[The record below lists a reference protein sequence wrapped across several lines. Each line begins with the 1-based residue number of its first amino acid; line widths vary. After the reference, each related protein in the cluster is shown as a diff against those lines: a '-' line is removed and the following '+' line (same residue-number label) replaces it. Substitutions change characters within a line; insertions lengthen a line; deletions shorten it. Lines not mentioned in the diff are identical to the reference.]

1 MDGRRG
7 EEGRD
12 DRVELFFWPPLFILV
27 RRGDGPTLGLDG
39 VLLCGEGVV
48 GGAGAPRPAVDVERV
63 QLAGMRRI
71 LTM

>member
-1 MDGRRG
+1 MDGQFG
-7 EEGRD
+7 ARD
-12 DRVELFFWPPLFILV
+12 DRVELFFRPPLFILV
-27 RRGDGPTLGLDG
+27 RRGDGPTRLGLDDG
-39 VLLCGEGVV
+39 VLLGGEGVV